1 MGKTLFTTT
10 YMNMERERE
19 KSCKITNMIKGSER
33 RPFDFIFR
41 MNTDLCD
48 SYQADEF
55 VVEIEERK
63 QKVPD
68 DYVKSFGRFLIGVLE
83 TSTVS

>member
-1 MGKTLFTTT
+1 MER
-10 YMNMERERE
+10 ERERE
-19 KSCKITNMIKGSER
+19 KSCKITNMIKRSER
-33 RPFDFIFR
+33 RPFYFIFR